1 MTQDSLVRISAP
13 GYDKTIS
20 TNPTARL
27 KYEDE
32 DDSAIITVGSSTELV
47 QRLEEPVPQNP
58 RGSPRSSRNPMSI
71 ATLLAESQ
79 QPPPSLTH
87 HIFDI
92 EDREEVRKLWQ
103 DIQEKNNTSKQSA
116 NALTKMSGGA
126 KPLSLDKLD
135 TDQTLQA
142 EKNSVFAEAYDRL
155 RPTIWAPLAR
165 ELGVSW
171 REAENMHWSLGE
183 DILGD
188 RASAEMLES
197 VASTSNEA
205 SDSCEVKAR
214 ASSIGFRGGSS
225 STPSP
230 VFSDYRALHFNSTMP
245 PQLRSAETLGTGG
258 DHAAAG
264 QMRPSM
270 AAKPATNLTIEGKRQ
285 AQAAGDK
292 LRARTMP
299 SRHRKVA
306 TAVEHA
312 NHQNRWANYKS
323 PSSVF
328 FPKDD
333 PTLSQSFDT
342 PGLTSEGKRQAQ
354 VAGDKLRNRT
364 NPIRHSRPSRGSVS
378 EHGISKNRW
387 SSYGPRVTRLDE
399 RRDPH
404 AESSEKSLPGDAEL
418 LESKGQP
425 SLLELFEVE
434 LAKKMTANDDCQE
447 NAQATVSEIPTTTSV
462 PSNLAVHAQE
472 EVQREANPLLN
483 GLKLINNDLR
493 GLALGDEN
501 LPQEFPR
508 AISQGFRAAIGGLSM
523 FVRSVTNGLQEA
535 SALTRQAAE
544 HTREANLQAIDDT
557 ISDLRTVA
565 GEVTALSREILPV
578 LPKSNENPKEDKSRS
593 EPTSLGPSTATAEA
607 AESMLS
613 KSKVTGT
620 VSAAP
625 DEDLQ
630 NSVASGLERPVSV
643 VKSVSVPK
651 HFTPR
656 HAKPPKHVS
665 EIPVSVT
672 RRIWTE
678 NRRPPRCTGTT
689 RAPRYHKPGPI
700 HLPHHSPLVES
711 SAVETQTF
719 TPRSGYVNHLRHH
732 QPTETIE
739 KALEEPDNNQST
751 NLPAAAARFP
761 TLAQFED
768 QNFAS
773 QKPFPSLPSMNMEPL
788 VPLKP
793 DSQSRSQT
801 PPGLPQGLSEDQ
813 ADNSRPA
820 CAAQNL
826 LVLHGINPGNL
837 SEAQFESFRMQ
848 SPAVQKK
855 SIEIYAANRA
865 EHQPPQDTSTFEGIR
880 ILNPAAQQKAI
891 QIYAAHLAKRQPPQD
906 TSTNSGA
913 ASDRELS
920 VETRDMDQDGTRPAI
935 SLPSETATDK
945 DYQMQLKLLERQ
957 NKKRCSLLEGYR
969 DEDTGEMVGAKC
981 RTIDVSDVEESEMK
995 LEQLNG
1001 MNMNERVIG
1010 PQEVNEVLQESGG
1023 LESPSISPSDVQAH
1037 PGISPNSP
1045 KSGGVENDYAQEY
1058 HRQSNITGQEHGEMG
1073 RFKAQ
1078 QEKAPSPEPIQQ
1090 PESFRSKSPSGGE
1103 NSGHRSRLYQASFQ
1117 GMTSNGQKTQES
1129 RMGQER
1135 RSGTSNDSPA
1145 LSNHNMPRTNDNKSN
1160 VINSAFDHPI
1170 KPSPSSKWQ
1179 WECVREGCSKKFNT
1193 QSERSWHLT
1202 YDCLMPKKSDS
1213 ASDSAKASMRHS
1225 VSQAVGNKTRYGW
1238 DHGGHCI
1245 GFLKTPSASGM
1256 KLTCMAPECQKQF
1269 DTEKEAMAHVRI
1281 ECDKLREP
1289 KTQDSTQGGSP
1300 STRTEVRDRLT
1311 PQKSMSHGSSAAR
1324 LVEPFDPLE
1333 AEPSARPHLTE
1344 SIRRNATVACTDNRL
1359 NARRRRPYSEAFDGI
1374 GRVEWSQFLDNTPN
1388 TQPNAE
1394 SSSKRDEA
1402 IRNSPISSRRTL
1414 GSKFS
1419 FEGDSKDHRPDV
1431 HRARRGSPMTYY
1443 DLPSTGYPKW
1453 HDGPRDVRNSTSPAP
1468 ITTARR
1474 PYVLRSDLRSRTDV
1488 PSPSSRS
1495 PAPAPTM
1502 HFESQEQKRKIQSC
1516 VTQLRNLGFGEDG
1529 VSGEERLMQCAS
1541 AAGGDLVEAIDM
1553 IDEEQRA
1560 YKERAPVL
1568 NWW

>member
-1 MTQDSLVRISAP
+1 MLSPFHIRNLRPTQPKMTQDSLVRISAP

-27 KYEDE
+27 KYQDE

-47 QRLEEPVPQNP
+47 QRLEEPVPQNLQ
-58 RGSPRSSRNPMSI
+58 GSPRSSRNPMSI

-103 DIQEKNNTSKQSA
+103 DIQEKNNISKTST
-116 NALTKMSGGA
+116 NALTKMNGGA
-126 KPLSLDKLD
+126 KPLSLDTLEN
-135 TDQTLQA
+135 DQRLQVG
-142 EKNSVFAEAYDRL
+142 KDNVFARAYDRL
-155 RPTIWAPLAR
+155 RPTIWTPLAR
-165 ELGVSW
+165 ELGISW
-171 REAENMHWSLGE
+171 REAENMHWRLGE

-197 VASTSNEA
+197 LASTSNEA
-205 SDSCEVKAR
+205 SDSYEVKAS
-214 ASSIGFRGGSS
+214 ASSIDFRGESS
-225 STPSP
+225 SAPSP

-245 PQLRSAETLGTGG
+245 PQLRSAEPIGTGEN
-258 DHAAAG
+258 HAAGG
-264 QMRPSM
+264 QMRSSM
-270 AAKPATNLTIEGKRQ
+270 AAKPAANLTIEGKRQ

-306 TAVEHA
+306 AAVDHT
-312 NHQNRWANYKS
+312 NQQNRWANYKS
-323 PSSVF
+323 PSSAF

-342 PGLTSEGKRQAQ
+342 HGLTSEGKRQAQ

-364 NPIRHSRPSRGSVS
+364 NPIRHFRPSRGSVS

-399 RRDPH
+399 RRDSQ
-404 AESSEKSLPGDAEL
+404 AESSEKLLPGDAEL
-418 LESKGQP
+418 SESKGQP

-447 NAQATVSEIPTTTSV
+447 NAQAIVSEVSTTTSV
-462 PSNLAVHAQE
+462 PSNLAVPAQE
-472 EVQREANPLLN
+472 EVHQETNPLLN
-483 GLKLINNDLR
+483 GLKTINNDLR
-493 GLALGDEN
+493 GLALGDESI
-501 LPQEFPR
+501 PQEFPR
-508 AISQGFRAAIGGLSM
+508 AIGQGFRAAIGGLGM
-523 FVRSVTNGLQEA
+523 FVRSVANGLQEA

-557 ISDLRTVA
+557 ISELRTVA

-578 LPKSNENPKEDKSRS
+578 LAKTNEDLREDKVCS
-593 EPTSLGPSTATAEA
+593 EPTSSDPSTITAET

-613 KSKVTGT
+613 ESKVTGT
-620 VSAAP
+620 VYTAP

-630 NSVASGLERPVSV
+630 NSFASGLERPVSV
-643 VKSVSVPK
+643 VKPVTVSKP
-651 HFTPR
+651 FTPR
-656 HAKPPKHVS
+656 QARPPKHVS

-672 RRIWTE
+672 RSIRSD
-678 NRRPPRCTGTT
+678 NRRAPRCTGMT

-711 SAVETQTF
+711 STVDAQTS
-719 TPRSGYVNHLRHH
+719 TPRSGYVNYLR
-732 QPTETIE
+732 
-739 KALEEPDNNQST
+739 LVEERDNNQST

-768 QNFAS
+768 QNFSS

-793 DSQSRSQT
+793 DSQSGSQS
-801 PPGLPQGLSEDQ
+801 PPGSSQGLSEDQ

-826 LVLHGINPGNL
+826 LVAHGINPGNL

-865 EHQPPQDTSTFEGIR
+865 ESQPPQ
-880 ILNPAAQQKAI
+880 K
-891 QIYAAHLAKRQPPQD
+891 

-913 ASDRELS
+913 ASGRES
-920 VETRDMDQDGTRPAI
+920 PVVTQDMDQDGIRAGMSRSREPPTV
-935 SLPSETATDK
+935 D

-957 NKKRCSLLEGYR
+957 NKKRCFLLEQHR
-969 DEDTGEMVGAKC
+969 DEDTGEVYAQC
-981 RTIDVSDVEESEMK
+981 RTITVSDVEESETELERPDGMK
-995 LEQLNG
+995 RK
-1001 MNMNERVIG
+1001 ERAIAR
-1010 PQEVNEVLQESGG
+1010 QERAIARRQEFDEILRKSGG
-1023 LESPSISPSDVQAH
+1023 LEGTPTSLSDVQAH
-1037 PGISPNSP
+1037 SGIPPNSP
-1045 KSGGVENDYAQEY
+1045 KPRGVENDYSQGFSRQSSMMGQEYSEKRRSEAQE
-1058 HRQSNITGQEHGEMG
+1058 
-1073 RFKAQ
+1073 
-1078 QEKAPSPEPIQQ
+1078 EKAPTSEPIEQ
-1090 PESFRSKSPSGGE
+1090 PESSHSKSPSGGE
-1103 NSGHRSRLYQASFQ
+1103 NSDHDSLLYQASFP
-1117 GMTSNGQKTQES
+1117 GMTSNGQKTQQGRTGREK
-1129 RMGQER
+1129 RNGA
-1135 RSGTSNDSPA
+1135 SNDSAMPA
-1145 LSNHNMPRTNDNKSN
+1145 NYNTSRTNDKRSN
-1160 VINSAFDHPI
+1160 DHFS
-1170 KPSPSSKWQ
+1170 KPCPSSEWK
-1179 WECVREGCSKKFNT
+1179 WECVREGCSKKFDT
-1193 QSERSWHLT
+1193 QQERSWHLS
-1202 YDCLMPKKSDS
+1202 YECLMPRKSDI
-1213 ASDSAKASMRHS
+1213 ASRAKASIRYS
-1225 VSQAVGNKTRYGW
+1225 VSQAVDNRTSQEW
-1238 DHGGHCI
+1238 DRRRSHCP
-1245 GFLKTPSASGM
+1245 GFLNTPSASGM

-1269 DTEKEAMAHVRI
+1269 DTEKEASAHMRF
-1281 ECDKLREP
+1281 ETDLLHEP
-1289 KTQDSTQGGSP
+1289 NSQNSAQGGSP

-1311 PQKSMSHGSSAAR
+1311 PQQLMSHGSSAAR
-1324 LVEPFDPLE
+1324 LVEPFDPLVV
-1333 AEPSARPHLTE
+1333 EPSARPHLTE
-1344 SIRRNATVACTDNRL
+1344 GIRRNATVACTDSRL
-1359 NARRRRPYSEAFDGI
+1359 NARRRRPYSEAFDGN
-1374 GRVEWSQFLDNTPN
+1374 GRVEWDQFLKNVPN
-1388 TQPNAE
+1388 TQPNGE
-1394 SSSKRDEA
+1394 SSSKRDES
-1402 IRNSPISSRRTL
+1402 IRNSPVSSRRTL

-1419 FEGDSKDHRPDV
+1419 FESDSKDHRSDI
-1431 HRARRGSPMTYY
+1431 HRARRGSPMTNY
-1443 DLPSTGYPKW
+1443 DLPGIGYPKW

-1468 ITTARR
+1468 VTTARR

-1495 PAPAPTM
+1495 QAPAPTM
-1502 HFESQEQKRKIQSC
+1502 HFESPEQKRKIQSC
-1516 VTQLRNLGFGEDG
+1516 VMQLKNLGFGEDG

-1560 YKERAPVL
+1560 YKEKGMKWL
-1568 NWW
+1568 